1 MIGELRKFFEKNLTK
16 NFFAWVRCEHC
27 AFGRRAHY
35 AKQKNNPCLK
45 VFEGWGFGGR
55 YNKHT
60 QLHNEIGCVSLKFD
74 ITMGDFWLS
83 ALPTFFQKVSFPR
96 IKQSYL

>member
-1 MIGELRKFFEKNLTK
+1 EQWIFIKFPSSALCKTK
-16 NFFAWVRCEHC
+16 
-27 AFGRRAHY
+27 
-35 AKQKNNPCLK
+35 KNPCFK

-74 ITMGDFWLS
+74 ITMGDFCLS
-83 ALPTFFQKVSFPR
+83 ALPTFFQKVSFPP
-96 IKQSYL
+96 L